1 MIKVKFLNP
10 FISVLEPASPE
21 PHHTANKPLD
31 DRAVTANI
39 TLTLLNE
46 PSSEGTERNVQ
57 TFKGIVQI
65 ENFALDMENLRK
77 IMCARS
83 DSSCQT

>member
-10 FISVLEPASPE
+10 FISVLEPGSSKT
-21 PHHTANKPLD
+21 HHTADKPLD
-31 DRAVTANI
+31 DCAVTASI

-46 PSSEGTERNVQ
+46 PSLEGSERNVQ
-57 TFKGIVQI
+57 TFKGVVQI

-77 IMCARS
+77 IMCGS
-83 DSSCQT
+83 INSTCQT